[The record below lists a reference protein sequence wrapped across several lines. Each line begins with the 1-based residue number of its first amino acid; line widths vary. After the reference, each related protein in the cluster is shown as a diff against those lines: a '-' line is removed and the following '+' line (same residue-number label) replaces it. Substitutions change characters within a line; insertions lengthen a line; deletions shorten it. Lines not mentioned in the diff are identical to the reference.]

1 MANPNLYYRLIR
13 RPVVT
18 EKSSTLQGLNNQVT
32 FEVVP
37 EANKSE
43 VKKAVETLFKVKVTA
58 VNIIRLPSKLRRTFG
73 RPGKTRPWKKAVVTL
88 RKGDTIE
95 IN

>member
-18 EKSSTLQGLNNQVT
+18 EKSSTLQSLNNQVT
-32 FEVVP
+32 FEVIP

-43 VKKAVETLFKVKVTA
+43 VKKAVETL
-58 VNIIRLPSKLRRTFG
+58 
-73 RPGKTRPWKKAVVTL
+73 